1 MPVKCKYCEKEFKYP
16 YLLRRH
22 LNGVRPC
29 LKEKL
34 ICEKCGRE
42 FNRTDSFKRHLNMKT
57 DCRRFLTIY
66 PPTDK
71 SEYMEK
77 VLGTKNSMKNSQNTM
92 TNSQNNTVNTVNSN
106 NTNVTINNNFHLG
119 ADKIVPFNRMNYD
132 FIMNNIID
140 REGML
145 RMLKNQGMP
154 VMMFRQG
161 NLNPKFPKG
170 HNVNIKNIKAGTMNV
185 KEKDG
190 WKVKDYKEFL
200 RDFIN
205 NLQNILQIFETVNEE
220 EDTPLSD
227 YFKAKIKDLDYKFS
241 HFYDNDND
249 KTLPDVKMWFNRI
262 KQEMIDCSEMLKNSM
277 RKDTRKSKKKKK
289 IEGTDE
295 PQALEGYIEEEDI
308 KEDGYSHAGSI
319 DSATLFDLT
328 VPPPGVDPKD
338 WINPDDFDS
347 DEDSDSDYELT
358 PEALEKIKAYE
369 ESFNKKEALF
379 KAGIEADKERARKAE
394 EAKKAYQNKLIDN
407 PEIKTKEI

>member
-1 MPVKCKYCEKEFKYP
+1 
-16 YLLRRH
+16 
-22 LNGVRPC
+22 
-29 LKEKL
+29 
-34 ICEKCGRE
+34 
-42 FNRTDSFKRHLNMKT
+42 MKS
-57 DCRRFLTIY
+57 DCRKYMTIY
-66 PPTDK
+66 QPTNK

-77 VLGTKNSMKNSQNTM
+77 MLGTNTKNSMKNSQNTM

-277 RKDTRKSKKKKK
+277 RKDTRKYKKKKTQEK
-289 IEGTDE
+289 DKPPVI
-295 PQALEGYIEEEDI
+295 EGYIKEEDI

-394 EAKKAYQNKLIDN
+394 EAKKAYQEAYQNKPIDN